1 MAQLKEKFVL
11 QMPSAKVLAVAFN
24 ADHSRCAAG
33 DRDGFIHIIDTAN
46 GEVLRKLKQHV
57 EFVYCLAFLP
67 NGHLLSAGKDKSIRE
82 WDIETG
88 EFIRDYAGIFQTK
101 GARSIAAQSL
111 RAEARSHSM
120 TILSLAVTEDGQ
132 MATASQD
139 KLVKLWKNGDPI
151 RTCDW
156 HTGPV
161 TCARF
166 QPETNILYSASRD
179 KTIRSWSPSNGAV
192 LHRYNGHLGEIIGL
206 EFIDESAFVS
216 VDVLGNV
223 LYWNADVEQP
233 VGQLY
238 AASGR
243 AVCAAYLSKH
253 HQLLIGLEN
262 GSIEAVDIRFEDA
275 PELKPATAKQTLHTS
290 EVRCIATTD
299 GDLFA
304 SSDNSGKVILW
315 DYIES

>member
-1 MAQLKEKFVL
+1 MAEL
-11 QMPSAKVLAVAFN
+11 QSYKTIQTPSAKVLAVAIN
-24 ADHSRCAAG
+24 GDATRCAAG
-33 DRDGFIHIIDTAN
+33 DRDGFIHIIDTAS

-82 WDIETG
+82 WDIESG
-88 EFIRDYAGIFQTK
+88 AFLKDYAGIFVTK
-101 GARSIAAQSL
+101 SSRSLSAQSL

-120 TILSLAVTEDGQ
+120 TILSIAVTDDDY

-161 TCARF
+161 TCVRF
-166 QPETNILYSASRD
+166 QPDTSIMYSASRD
-179 KTIRSWSPSNGAV
+179 KTIRAWSPSNGAV
-192 LHRYNGHLGEIIGL
+192 LHRYNGHLGEIVGL
-206 EFIDESAFVS
+206 NFIDETSFVS

-223 LYWNADVEQP
+223 LYWNVDVEQP
-233 VGQLY
+233 VGQIY

-243 AVCAAYLSKH
+243 VMCASLLKKH

-262 GSIEAVDIRFEDA
+262 GSIEAVDVRFDDL
-275 PELKPATAKQTLHTS
+275 PELRKATATASLHSS
-290 EVRCIATTD
+290 EVRCIAATD
-299 GDLFA
+299 DDMFA
-304 SSDNSGKVILW
+304 SCDNSGKVILW
-315 DYIES
+315 KYTG

>member
-1 MAQLKEKFVL
+1 MSELKSY
-11 QMPSAKVLAVAFN
+11 QTIQTPSAKVLAVAIN
-24 ADHSRCAAG
+24 DDKSRCAAG
-33 DRDGFIHIIDTAN
+33 DRDGMIHIIDTAS

-57 EFVYCLAFLP
+57 EFVYCLAFMP

-88 EFIRDYAGIFQTK
+88 EFLCDYAGIFQTK
-101 GARSIAAQSL
+101 KSRSMAAQSL

-120 TILSLAVTEDGQ
+120 TILSLAVTDDNQ
-132 MATASQD
+132 MATSSQD
-139 KLVKLWKNGDPI
+139 KLVKLWKDGNPI

-161 TCARF
+161 TCVRF

-206 EFIDESAFVS
+206 EFIDESSFVS

-223 LYWNADVEQP
+223 LIWDADIEQP
-233 VGQLY
+233 AGQLY

-243 AVCAAYLSKH
+243 VMCASLLRKH
-253 HQLLIGLEN
+253 HQLLLGLEN
-262 GSIEAVDIRFEDA
+262 GSIEAVDIRFEDR
-275 PELKPATAKQTLHTS
+275 PELRQATAKASQHTS
-290 EVRCIATTD
+290 EVRCIAATD
-299 GDLFA
+299 DDLFA

-315 DYIES
+315 HYIG